1 MFAQAWSSP
10 EEIVSPLPTLVVD
23 TLTDRILS
31 ANALTDAL
39 FGSGPVTGLRLSR
52 FIAPTFPAL
61 AVFADEVF
69 HRGSAWTRA
78 LRLRRGDDSE
88 IPCEIR
94 GQAVQSDPPRL
105 MLTFI
110 DLAEQDLHARLVPKA
125 DIQSGLTA
133 FALLTIVQDA

>member
-1 MFAQAWSSP
+1 MFAPAWSFP

-52 FIAPTFPAL
+52 FIAPNFPAL

-69 HRGSAWTRA
+69 HRGSA
-78 LRLRRGDDSE
+78 
-88 IPCEIR
+88 
-94 GQAVQSDPPRL
+94 
-105 MLTFI
+105 
-110 DLAEQDLHARLVPKA
+110 
-125 DIQSGLTA
+125 
-133 FALLTIVQDA
+133 